1 MPFRSV
7 KQREYLKINHP
18 EIYRKWKRKY
28 GLKIVK
34 SSSKKRY
41 GRKNRNSRKKA

>member
-18 EIYRKWKRKY
+18 EIYNRWKRKY

-41 GRKNRNSRKKA
+41 GRGKKRKSR